1 MQTQRH
7 YEKAP
12 ITEAIIDIR
21 VTLSEGVTIEKLQG
35 IYSLVRD
42 RLPTVEPY
50 YKSVGEFNYRPGSA
64 FEIKNTSEQQ
74 VGFWFR
80 SEDNLQTF
88 QASLEGFTFNRL
100 APYESWEK
108 FSSDARA
115 FWEIYAK
122 ICQPVQITRVAVR
135 YVNQLNI
142 PAKQPIELKD
152 YLRIAPE
159 VSSALPQNTLQVFY
173 MQLQIPQNDL
183 NCMLVINEAIAPPIN
198 PETVSVLL
206 DFDLFRQET
215 WEKSGEEIWDFL
227 EQLHR
232 RKNEVFEA
240 SITDK
245 TRELIS

>member
-21 VTLSEGVTIEKLQG
+21 IASPEGLTIEKLQD

-42 RLPTVEPY
+42 KLPTVEPF
-50 YKSVGEFNYRPGSA
+50 YKGVGEFNYKPGSA
-64 FEIKNTSEQQ
+64 IEVNTSEQQ
-74 VGFWFR
+74 IGFWFR

-108 FSSDARA
+108 FSSDART
-115 FWEIYAK
+115 FWEIYTK
-122 ICQPVQITRVAVR
+122 ICEPIQITRVAVR

-152 YLRIAPE
+152 YLMTAPE
-159 VSSALPQNTLQVFY
+159 VSPALPQKTLQVFY

-206 DFDLFRQET
+206 DFDLFRQQT
-215 WEKSGEEIWDFL
+215 WENSDEEIWDFL

>member
-7 YEKAP
+7 YAKAP

-21 VTLSEGVTIEKLQG
+21 VTLSKDNTAEKLRD
-35 IYSLVRD
+35 IYALVSD
-42 RLPTVEPY
+42 RLPKVEPS
-50 YKSVGEFNYRPGSA
+50 YKGVGEFNYKPGSA
-64 FEIKNTSEQQ
+64 FEVNTSEQQ
-74 VGFWFR
+74 IGFWFR

-115 FWEIYAK
+115 FWEIYTK
-122 ICQPVQITRVAVR
+122 ICEPILITRVAVR

-159 VSSALPQNTLQVFY
+159 VSPALPQNTLQAFY

-215 WEKSGEEIWDFL
+215 CKKSDEEIWDFL
-227 EQLHR
+227 EQLHH